1 MFRSPFRLLAGVVLV
16 GLVGAATVVPAGAAA
31 RTQAQQGVTDSEIT
45 VVAIVSDLDGLR
57 SRGFQLGAKLTTG
70 NLLKRW
76 QGYADVFCKQ
86 AAADGIKGVKVSGNN
101 CTINGRKI
109 VVKPAVWDPID
120 ATTFD
125 KACIQATQDNKPLVV
140 VQGNGF
146 RQSSIGCITV
156 DNKTPFVFGESV
168 YAALNK
174 ASGNRLLTLG
184 VEAEANAKA
193 TVALIK
199 KTEYIPATAK
209 NCILGGNEPGLKAA
223 ADALEKDLKKAKYTV
238 SQRVDVNTLNADPT
252 AQNRESAAAVAT
264 FKSAG
269 CDTVF
274 VVIPFTA
281 SQGYYQEAARSN
293 AGFKTLIFDAATSLC
308 TQFGASRTPAEVAGA
323 PCVTTWDTRAVPAK
337 NAIKADNA
345 FEKQCRTDFDAFMG
359 GKSLPGVPAGD
370 IVIQNGPTYSE
381 DFAPGECTIMSF
393 LVPAIAKAGKNLTW
407 DKVYD
412 QIIASGKGPAA
423 YMSDGEG
430 EFAKNK
436 PYYATKIHVQVLNTA
451 NANTPKD
458 ANGLFNGN
466 PAPVNAWVPVLI
478 DGKEWF
484 PVDVK

>member
-1 MFRSPFRLLAGVVLV
+1 MFRTPFRLLAGVVLV

-57 SRGFQLGAKLTTG
+57 NRGFQLGAKLTTG

-76 QGYADVFCKQ
+76 QGYADTFCKQ
-86 AAADGIKGVKVSGNN
+86 AAEDGVKGVKVSGST

-156 DNKTPFVFGESV
+156 DNKTPFIFGESV

-199 KTEYIPATAK
+199 KTEYIPDTAK

-223 ADALEKDLKKAKYTV
+223 ADALEKDLKKAKYSV
-238 SQRVDVNTLNADPT
+238 NQRVDVNTLNADPT

-337 NAIKADNA
+337 NAVKADNA
-345 FEKQCRTDFDAFMG
+345 FEKQCRADFDAFMG

-370 IVIQNGPTYSE
+370 VTAGGVTYSE

-393 LVPAIAKAGKNLTW
+393 LVPAIAKAGKNVTW
-407 DKVYD
+407 DKVYN

-451 NANTPKD
+451 NANTPRD

-478 DGKEWF
+478 DGQEWF

>member
-1 MFRSPFRLLAGVVLV
+1 MFRTPFRLLAGVVLV
-16 GLVGAATVVPAGAAA
+16 GLIGATMVAPAGAAA
-31 RTQAQQGVTDSEIT
+31 RTQAQQGVTDDEIT

-57 SRGFQLGAKLTTG
+57 NRGFQLGAKLTTG

-76 QGYADVFCKQ
+76 QGYADSFCKQ
-86 AAADGIKGVKVSGNN
+86 AAADGVKGVKVSGNS
-101 CTINGRKI
+101 CTINGRKV
-109 VVKPAVWDPID
+109 VVKPAVWDPVD

-156 DNKTPFVFGESV
+156 DNKTPFFFGESV

-184 VEAEANAKA
+184 VEAEDNAKA

-199 KTEYIPATAK
+199 KTEYIPDTAK
-209 NCILGGNEPGLKAA
+209 ICILGGNEPGLKAA
-223 ADALEKDLKKAKYTV
+223 ADALEKDLKAAKYTV

-269 CDTVF
+269 CDTAF

-281 SQGYYQEAARSN
+281 SQGYYQESQRSN

-370 IVIQNGPTYSE
+370 VTAGGVTYSE
-381 DFAPGECTIMSF
+381 DFAPGECTIMSI
-393 LVPAIAKAGKNLTW
+393 LIPAIAKAGKNVTW
-407 DKVYD
+407 DKVYN
-412 QIIASGKGPAA
+412 QVIASGKGPAA
-423 YMSDGEG
+423 YMSNGEG
-430 EFAKNK
+430 QFAKGK
-436 PYYATKIHVQVLNTA
+436 QYYANQIHVQTLNTA

-466 PAPVNAWVPVLI
+466 PAPVNAWVPQLI
-478 DGKEWF
+478 DGQEWF
-484 PVDVK
+484 PVKTN

>member
-1 MFRSPFRLLAGVVLV
+1 MFRTPFRLLAGVVLV

-57 SRGFQLGAKLTTG
+57 NRGFQLGAKLTTG
-70 NLLKRW
+70 NLVKRW
-76 QGYADVFCKQ
+76 QGYADTFCKQ
-86 AAADGIKGVKVSGNN
+86 AAEDGVKGVKVSGST

-156 DNKTPFVFGESV
+156 DNKTPFIFGESV

-199 KTEYIPATAK
+199 KTEYIPDTAK

-223 ADALEKDLKKAKYTV
+223 ADALEKDLKKAKYSV
-238 SQRVDVNTLNADPT
+238 NQRVDVNTLNADPT

-370 IVIQNGPTYSE
+370 VTAGGVTYSE

-393 LVPAIAKAGKNLTW
+393 LVPAIAKAGKNVTW
-407 DKVYD
+407 DKVYN

-451 NANTPKD
+451 NANTPRD

-478 DGKEWF
+478 DGQEWF

>member
-16 GLVGAATVVPAGAAA
+16 GLIGATMVAPAGAAG
-31 RTQAQQGVTDSEIT
+31 RTQAQQGVTDNEIT
-45 VVAIVSDLDGLR
+45 IVSLVSDLDGLR
-57 SRGFQLGAKLTTG
+57 SRGFPLGAKLTTG
-70 NLLKRW
+70 NLVKRW
-76 QGYADVFCKQ
+76 QGYADAFCK
-86 AAADGIKGVKVSGNN
+86 AAAEDGIKGVKVSGNT
-101 CTINGRKI
+101 CTINGRK
-109 VVKPAVWDPID
+109 VTVKPAVWDPID

-140 VQGNGF
+140 VQGNGY

-156 DNKTPFVFGESV
+156 DNKTPMFFGESV

-184 VEAEANAKA
+184 VEAEPNAKA

-199 KTEYIPATAK
+199 KTDLIPGTAK
-209 NCILGGNEPGLKAA
+209 ICILGGNEPGLKAA
-223 ADALEKDLKKAKYTV
+223 ADALDKELKAAKYTV
-238 SQRVDVNTLNADPT
+238 SQRVDVNTLSADPT
-252 AQNRESAAAVAT
+252 VQNRESGAAVAT

-281 SQGYYQEAARSN
+281 SAGYYQEAQRSN

-370 IVIQNGPTYSE
+370 VTAGGVTYSE
-381 DFAPGECTIMSF
+381 DFAPNECTIMS
-393 LVPAIAKAGKNLTW
+393 LLIPAIAKAGKKVTW

-412 QIIASGKGPAA
+412 QVIASGKGPAA
-423 YMSDGEG
+423 YMSNGEG
-430 EFAKNK
+430 QFTKGK
-436 PYYATKIHVQVLNTA
+436 QYYATQIHVQTLNTA
-451 NANTPKD
+451 NANTAKD

-466 PAPVNAWVPVLI
+466 PAPVNAWVPQLI
-478 DGKEWF
+478 DGQEWF
-484 PVDVK
+484 PVNVR